1 MSIQFSSFCDFF
13 LVFNI
18 INKTSVPIAV
28 AAIYTIFML
37 KLVDNVDKP
46 VYKSQSFILS
56 HFSMWITPTSIL
68 WKYVLKISFL
78 YNLYK
83 SVFVKPFSQKR
94 YILKIP

>member
-1 MSIQFSSFCDFF
+1 MPIQFSAFYAFF
-13 LVFNI
+13 PVFNI
-18 INKTSVPIAV
+18 INKTSVPIAA
-28 AAIYTIFML
+28 AAIPTIFL
-37 KLVDNVDKP
+37 SISVDIVDKT
-46 VYKSQSFILS
+46 VYKSLTLIFS